1 MNLKST
7 KTSLNDELIT
17 RMEEL
22 NSWCIEH
29 GYPLS
34 SFLVEEIDYYKKQFL
49 ENMFL
54 LAEKTKQERRTDV
67 RSQID
72 DLNQYLEGN
81 VTEIGLI
88 EGLEGLLR
96 KIRK

>member
-7 KTSLNDELIT
+7 KTSLNDELIN

-49 ENMFL
+49 
-54 LAEKTKQERRTDV
+54 LAETIKQERRMDV
-67 RSQID
+67 ISQID
-72 DLNQYLEGN
+72 DLNQYLEGF
-81 VTEIGLI
+81 VTEMGLV

>member
-7 KTSLNDELIT
+7 KTSLNDELII

-49 ENMFL
+49 
-54 LAEKTKQERRTDV
+54 LAETIKQDRRMDV
-67 RSQID
+67 ISQID
-72 DLNQYLEGN
+72 DLNQYLEGF
-81 VTEIGLI
+81 VTEMGLV